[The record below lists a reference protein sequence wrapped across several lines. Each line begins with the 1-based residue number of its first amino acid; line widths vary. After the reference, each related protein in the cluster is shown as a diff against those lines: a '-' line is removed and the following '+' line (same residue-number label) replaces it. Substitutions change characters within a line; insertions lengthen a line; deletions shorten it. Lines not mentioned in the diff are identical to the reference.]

1 MKKILSEKIK
11 KKKKNNHPCTY
22 PLDTWIL
29 YFFSS
34 ELITFLSGKKNP
46 TLFCCNSISL
56 TLSSLS
62 HTGTLMNSLVY
73 TYATLRSF
81 CTSSSLIQ
89 KFKGFA
95 VSFDT
100 RFSSKKNKSCFPDE
114 TRQGIFQLTAFP
126 WFYKRLLIRYPFLPL
141 LFFHFLLIISA

>member
-11 KKKKNNHPCTY
+11 KKNPPMHIASGYLNFIFFLIWVNHIFV
-22 PLDTWIL
+22 W
-29 YFFSS
+29 
-34 ELITFLSGKKNP
+34 EKNP
-46 TLFCCNSISL
+46 HCFAVTASHWLS
-56 TLSSLS
+56 LSSLS

-81 CTSSSLIQ
+81 CTSSFLIQ
-89 KFKGFA
+89 TFKGFA

-100 RFSSKKNKSCFPDE
+100 RFSPKKNKSCFPDE

-141 LFFHFLLIISA
+141 LFFHFLLIIST